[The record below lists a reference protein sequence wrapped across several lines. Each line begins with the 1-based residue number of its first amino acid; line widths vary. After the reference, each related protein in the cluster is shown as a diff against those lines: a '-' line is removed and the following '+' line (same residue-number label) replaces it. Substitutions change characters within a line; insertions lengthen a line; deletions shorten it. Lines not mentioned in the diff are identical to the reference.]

1 MNTEENN
8 REPEEPTPGFA
19 PDETDEAKEEETSAE
34 TEREKKAAD
43 DNDAG
48 GSGETDPETGDD
60 VVDGIGSA
68 SVFDVGSVDD
78 DAARIEELEL
88 ELGQAV
94 RERDECM
101 DSMLRLRAEFDN
113 SRKRLERERE
123 RILQTASER
132 ILVSLLPVLD
142 NLDRALQ
149 FEGDVREGVRATR
162 DQLSEVLDREG
173 LLPVESDGEHFDPSV
188 HEAVMSK
195 PSEEH
200 EEGTI
205 LQTFER
211 GYLLNGKA
219 VRVAKVVV
227 AQ

>member
-8 REPEEPTPGFA
+8 REPEETTPGS
-19 PDETDEAKEEETSAE
+19 EAEPLS
-34 TEREKKAAD
+34 ERPE
-43 DNDAG
+43 
-48 GSGETDPETGDD
+48 SGEGVAAEGHSEESASPET
-60 VVDGIGSA
+60 
-68 SVFDVGSVDD
+68 
-78 DAARIEELEL
+78 AAQSESFEEGEILIEGEEDSESLMKLEVELD
-88 ELGQAV
+88 QV
-94 RERDECM
+94 TRERDEYL

-149 FEGDVREGVRATR
+149 SEGDVREGVRATR
-162 DQLSEVLDREG
+162 DQLAEVLDREG
-173 LLPVESDGEHFDPSV
+173 LLPVDSDGEHFDPNV
-188 HEAVMSK
+188 HEAVMSQ

-211 GYLLNGKA
+211 GYLLNGKT